1 MGKRIRKSISVLL
14 LALAIAVA
22 QIPASSVGAVNHSDF
37 VINGTTLISYEG
49 TDYSVSI
56 PRSVETIAQDAF
68 QNNMVVER
76 ITIPETVE
84 QIGAGAFAGCGNL
97 KEINIPASVTE
108 IGSGVF
114 ANCPNLSTVLVNP
127 DNGQFQCLNG
137 VLYNKDR
144 TKLYQVLA
152 GRNGESYTFPDSV
165 KDVEKYAFW
174 GCDNIKQVYFGKGLT
189 SIPEYAFSNCR
200 GLKNITLPNMV
211 VSIDLKAFEDCVN
224 LEEAYIPPSVLSIH
238 ETAFDGCGRLK
249 LLYEEGTFAAKYD
262 ETFETTNV
270 ATTDYE
276 ESENTQIRPSEA
288 GKQAVSGNE
297 AQETENSGW
306 ISDVSDLDV
315 TKLQDGM
322 ERAESSDVMG
332 KTKIVSSQAV
342 VFLDNTKMQV
352 QSGERKAA
360 ETETDQSSDGI
371 SAEEN
376 RPDTFYEDEEIVEK
390 YVIVDGKTIADRAF
404 YQNDG
409 LKEYDIPQG
418 IERIGDFAFAY
429 TSLSSMQIPYGV
441 ESIGYGAF
449 YKCESLASVTIPQT
463 VATIEPSAFDDTAWL
478 ENWRNGPD
486 VSDFLVV
493 GNGILIGYKG
503 TASKVI
509 LPENVRKIGA
519 NVFEGHSEITS
530 VSLPD
535 KVEEIGEEAFKDCTA
550 LRSITG
556 GNYLEKICDRAFLNC
571 PLESIRIPASV
582 TQIGLRA
589 FDQDDNGKSDSVIF
603 LGNTLPKISCEKT
616 AARFTN
622 ADYRKPVFNSVEVAV
637 VNNGIEDFT
646 DTILDDK
653 NLGFRGIV
661 CSISKEPSGTSRGT
675 VYVKYV
681 SNGENGYPVAVPEV
695 VWIYGKEYDVESI
708 NKEAYHDFAE
718 GAEQEAASD
727 NQQEANGELSEAA
740 DMEDT
745 DESSAAANV
754 QFEVTHPDYKENETV
769 GASFSSNA
777 GDYIVTL
784 SQNKEEE
791 AQLKE
796 ALEKGY
802 GTVTEDN
809 FLSFDLSMK
818 TKTGNIEIQNL
829 GKERLTVT
837 IPVNSTWIDT
847 PIVAV
852 CLDNNGQLEFS
863 ACKQYASGKNSYV
876 TFEAKHFSPYGLYQG
891 ENVPQSFKEAFDAKI
906 AMRKGAEYDIDYGR
920 KDISPDTGDYLE
932 PKWILATGLL
942 ALALFLFFKKDG
954 KDVLVK

>member
-1 MGKRIRKSISVLL
+1 MGKKVRKSISALL
-14 LALAIAVA
+14 LALAIAVT
-22 QIPASSVGAVNHSDF
+22 QIPASNVGAVNHSDF
-37 VINGTTLISYEG
+37 VIDGTTLISYEG

-56 PRSVETIAQDAF
+56 PRSVKRIAQNAF
-68 QNNMVVER
+68 ENNMVVER
-76 ITIPETVE
+76 ITIPKTVE
-84 QIGAGAFAGCGNL
+84 QIDAGAFAGCGNL
-97 KEINIPASVTE
+97 KEINIPTSVTE
-108 IGSGVF
+108 IGSGAF
-114 ANCPNLSTVLVNP
+114 ANCPKLSTILVDP
-127 DNGQFQCLNG
+127 AHKQFQCVNG

-152 GRNGESYTFPDSV
+152 GRNGTSYSFPDSV
-165 KDVEKYAFW
+165 KKIEKYAFW
-174 GCDNIKQVYFGKGLT
+174 GCDQLKQIYFGRGLT
-189 SIPEYAFSNCR
+189 TIPEYAFSNCK
-200 GLKNITLPNMV
+200 GLKSITIPNV
-211 VSIDLKAFEDCVN
+211 AASIELKAFEDCVN
-224 LEEAYIPPSVLSIH
+224 LEEAYIPPSVISIH

-249 LLYEEGTFAAKYD
+249 LLFEEGTVGAKFA

-288 GKQAVSGNE
+288 GRQTVSGNLAGEE
-297 AQETENSGW
+297 ANSTW
-306 ISDVSDLDV
+306 VSDVSNLDV
-315 TKLQDGM
+315 SKLPDGM

-342 VFLDNTKMQV
+342 VFLDNSKMQV
-352 QSGERKAA
+352 QSGERKPAK
-360 ETETDQSSDGI
+360 TETDSVDGTQEEQSPP
-371 SAEEN
+371 A
-376 RPDTFYEDEEIVEK
+376 TFYEDEEIVEK
-390 YVIVDGKTIADRAF
+390 YVVVDGKTIADRAF
-404 YQNDG
+404 YQKYDLN
-409 LKEYDIPQG
+409 EYEIMQG

-429 TSLSSMQIPYGV
+429 TNLSSIQIPYGV
-441 ESIGYGAF
+441 RSIGYGAF
-449 YKCESLASVTIPQT
+449 YKCKNLSSVAIPQT
-463 VATIEPSAFDDTAWL
+463 VSTIEPSAFDDTAWL

-503 TASKVI
+503 NAAKVI

-550 LRSITG
+550 LKSVTG

-571 PLESIRIPASV
+571 PLETIRIPASV
-582 TQIGLRA
+582 TYMGLRA
-589 FDQDDNGKSDSVIF
+589 FDQDNNGKSDSVVF

-622 ADYRKPVFNSVEVAV
+622 ADYRKPVLNSVEVAV
-637 VNNGIEDFT
+637 VNNGVEDLT

-653 NLGFRGIV
+653 NMGFRGIV
-661 CSISKEPSGTSRGT
+661 CSVSKEPSGTARGT

-681 SNGENGYPVAVPEV
+681 SNGENGYPVTVPEV

-708 NKEAYHDFAE
+708 NKEAYHDFASE
-718 GAEQEAASD
+718 KEQEAAGG
-727 NQQEANGELSEAA
+727 Q
-740 DMEDT
+740 
-745 DESSAAANV
+745 DESVDTEEAKESDTAANI
-754 QFEVTHPDYKENETV
+754 QFEITHPDYKESETV
-769 GASFSSNA
+769 GVSFSSNA

-784 SQNKEEE
+784 AQNKEEE
-791 AQLKE
+791 AQLSQ

-802 GTVTEDN
+802 GAVTEEN

-818 TKTGNIEIQNL
+818 TTTGNVAIQNL

-837 IPVNSTWIDT
+837 IPVSSSWIDT

-863 ACKQYASGKNSYV
+863 ACKQYASGANSYV

-906 AMRKGAEYDIDYGR
+906 AMRKGAEYHIDYGR

-932 PKWILATGLL
+932 PKWFLAVGLL

-954 KDVLVK
+954 KVIVGK

>member
-1 MGKRIRKSISVLL
+1 MGKKIRKSISVLL
-14 LALAIAVA
+14 LALAIAVT
-22 QIPASSVGAVNHSDF
+22 QIPAPDAGAASHSDF

-76 ITIPETVE
+76 ITVPRTVE

-97 KEINIPASVTE
+97 KEVNIPASVTE
-108 IGSGVF
+108 VGSGAF
-114 ANCPNLSTVLVNP
+114 ANCPKLNTILVDPANK
-127 DNGQFQCLNG
+127 QFQCLNG

-144 TKLYQVLA
+144 TKLYQVLS
-152 GRNGESYTFPDSV
+152 GRKGDSFFFPDSV
-165 KDVEKYAFW
+165 KDIDKYAFW
-174 GCDNIKQVYFGKGLT
+174 GCDNIRQVYFGKGLT
-189 SIPEYAFSNCR
+189 VIPEYAFSNCR
-200 GLKNITLPNMV
+200 GLKSITIPNMA

-249 LLYEEGTFAAKYD
+249 LLYEEGTYASKYD

-270 ATTDYE
+270 SKTDYE
-276 ESENTQIRPSEA
+276 ESENTRIRPSEA
-288 GKQAVSGNE
+288 GRQTVSDNG
-297 AQETENSGW
+297 TEDEKEGW
-306 ISDVSDLDV
+306 VADVSDLDV

-322 ERAESSDVMG
+322 ERTEGSDVMG

-352 QSGERKAA
+352 QSGGSKAEA
-360 ETETDQSSDGI
+360 AKANQASDEING
-371 SAEEN
+371 EES
-376 RPDTFYEDEEIVEK
+376 RPATFYEEEEIVEK
-390 YVIVDGKTIADRAF
+390 YVVVDGKTIADRAF
-404 YQNDG
+404 YQQYD
-409 LKEYDIPQG
+409 LKEYNIPEG

-429 TSLSSMQIPYGV
+429 TGLSAIQIPYGV
-441 ESIGYGAF
+441 KSIGYGAF
-449 YKCESLASVTIPQT
+449 YKCKNLSSVTIPQT
-463 VATIEPSAFDDTAWL
+463 VSTIEPSAFEDTAWL

-503 TASKVI
+503 NAAQVI

-535 KVEEIGEEAFKDCTA
+535 RVEEIGEEAFKDCTA
-550 LRSITG
+550 LKSVTG

-571 PLESIRIPASV
+571 PLETIRIPASV
-582 TQIGLRA
+582 AYMGLRA
-589 FDQDDNGKSDSVIF
+589 FDQENNGKSDSVVF
-603 LGNTLPKISCEKT
+603 LGNILPKISCEKT

-622 ADYRKPVFNSVEVAV
+622 ADYRKPVLNSVEVAV
-637 VNNGIEDFT
+637 VNNGIQDVT

-653 NLGFRGIV
+653 NMGFRGIV
-661 CSISKEPSGTSRGT
+661 CSISKEPSGTARGT

-681 SNGENGYPVAVPEV
+681 SNGENGYPLDVPDV

-708 NKEAYHDFAE
+708 NKEAYHGFSSE
-718 GAEQEAASD
+718 EEKEAVE
-727 NQQEANGELSEAA
+727 NQQETAESQNEPAEGEET
-740 DMEDT
+740 E
-745 DESSAAANV
+745 ESSTASNI
-754 QFEVTHPDYKENETV
+754 QFEITHPDYMENETV
-769 GASFSSNA
+769 AASFSSNA
-777 GDYIVTL
+777 GNYIVTL
-784 SQNKEEE
+784 AENKEEE
-791 AQLKE
+791 ARLKE
-796 ALEKGY
+796 ALEKEY
-802 GTVTEDN
+802 GAATNEN

-818 TKTGNIEIQNL
+818 TTEGNMEIQNL
-829 GKERLTVT
+829 GKERLTVA
-837 IPVNSTWIDT
+837 IPVSSAWIDT

-863 ACKQYASGKNSYV
+863 ACKQYASGKDSYV

-906 AMRKGAEYDIDYGR
+906 AMRKGAEYDINYGR
-920 KDISPDTGDYLE
+920 KDVSPDTGDYLE

-942 ALALFLFFKKDG
+942 ALALFLFFKRDE

>member
-1 MGKRIRKSISVLL
+1 MGKKIRKSISVLL
-14 LALAIAVA
+14 LALAIAVT
-22 QIPASSVGAVNHSDF
+22 QIPASDAGAASHSDF

-76 ITIPETVE
+76 ITVPGTVE

-97 KEINIPASVTE
+97 KEVNIPASVTE
-108 IGSGVF
+108 VGAGAF
-114 ANCPNLSTVLVNP
+114 ANCPKLNTILVDPANK
-127 DNGQFQCLNG
+127 QFQCLNG

-152 GRNGESYTFPDSV
+152 GRKGDSFFFPDSV
-165 KDVEKYAFW
+165 NDIDKYAFW
-174 GCDNIKQVYFGKGLT
+174 GCDNIRQVYFGKGLT
-189 SIPEYAFSNCR
+189 TIPEYAFSNCR
-200 GLKNITLPNMV
+200 GLKSVTIPNMA
-211 VSIDLKAFEDCVN
+211 VSIELKAFEDCVN

-249 LLYEEGTFAAKYD
+249 LSYEEGTYAAKYD

-270 ATTDYE
+270 STTDYE
-276 ESENTQIRPSEA
+276 ESENTRIRPSEA
-288 GKQAVSGNE
+288 GRQAVSGNG
-297 AQETENSGW
+297 TEDEKEGW
-306 ISDVSDLDV
+306 IADVSNLDIS
-315 TKLQDGM
+315 KLQDGM
-322 ERAESSDVMG
+322 EREEGSDVMG

-342 VFLDNTKMQV
+342 VFLDNTRMQV
-352 QSGERKAA
+352 QSGNRKSGEAERNLPSD
-360 ETETDQSSDGI
+360 ETSG
-371 SAEEN
+371 EEDL
-376 RPDTFYEDEEIVEK
+376 PATFYEEEEIVEK
-390 YVIVDGKTIADRAF
+390 YVVVDGKTIADRAF
-404 YQNDG
+404 YQQYD
-409 LKEYDIPQG
+409 LKEYNIPEG

-429 TSLSSMQIPYGV
+429 TGLSAIQIPYGV
-441 ESIGYGAF
+441 KSIGYGAF
-449 YKCESLASVTIPQT
+449 YKCKNLSSVTIPQT
-463 VATIEPSAFDDTAWL
+463 VSTIEPSAFEDTAWL

-503 TASKVI
+503 NAAQVI

-535 KVEEIGEEAFKDCTA
+535 RVEEIGEEAFKDCTA
-550 LRSITG
+550 LKSVTG

-571 PLESIRIPASV
+571 PLETIRIPASV
-582 TQIGLRA
+582 AYMGLRA
-589 FDQDDNGKSDSVIF
+589 FDQENNGKSDSVVF
-603 LGNTLPKISCEKT
+603 LGNILPKISCEKT

-622 ADYRKPVFNSVEVAV
+622 ADYRKPVLNSVEVAV
-637 VNNGIEDFT
+637 VNNGIQDVT

-653 NLGFRGIV
+653 NMGFRGIV
-661 CSISKEPSGTSRGT
+661 CSISKEPSGTARGT

-681 SNGENGYPVAVPEV
+681 SNGENGYPLDVPDV

-708 NKEAYHDFAE
+708 NKEAYHGFSSEEEKEAE
-718 GAEQEAASD
+718 G
-727 NQQEANGELSEAA
+727 NQQETAGSQNEPAEGEET
-740 DMEDT
+740 E
-745 DESSAAANV
+745 ESSTASNI
-754 QFEVTHPDYKENETV
+754 QFEITHPDYMENETV
-769 GASFSSNA
+769 AASFSSNA
-777 GDYIVTL
+777 GNYIVTL
-784 SQNKEEE
+784 AENKEEE
-791 AQLKE
+791 ARLKE
-796 ALEKGY
+796 ALEKEY
-802 GTVTEDN
+802 GAATNEN

-818 TKTGNIEIQNL
+818 TTEGNMEIQNL
-829 GKERLTVT
+829 GKERLTVA
-837 IPVNSTWIDT
+837 IPVSSAWIDT

-863 ACKQYASGKNSYV
+863 ACKQYASGKDSYV

-906 AMRKGAEYDIDYGR
+906 AMRKGAEYDINYGR
-920 KDISPDTGDYLE
+920 KDVSPDTGDYLE

-954 KDVLVK
+954 KDILVK

>member
-1 MGKRIRKSISVLL
+1 MGKKIRKSISVLL
-14 LALAIAVA
+14 LALAIAVT
-22 QIPASSVGAVNHSDF
+22 QIPASDAGAASHSDF

-76 ITIPETVE
+76 ITVPRTVE

-97 KEINIPASVTE
+97 KEVNIPESVTE
-108 IGSGVF
+108 VGSGAF
-114 ANCPNLSTVLVNP
+114 ANCPKLNTILVDPANK
-127 DNGQFQCLNG
+127 QFQCLNG

-152 GRNGESYTFPDSV
+152 GRKGDSFFFPDSV
-165 KDVEKYAFW
+165 KDIEKYAFW
-174 GCDNIKQVYFGKGLT
+174 GCDNIRQVYFGKGIT
-189 SIPEYAFSNCR
+189 AIPEYAFSNCR
-200 GLKNITLPNMV
+200 GLKSITLPNMA

-224 LEEAYIPPSVLSIH
+224 LEEAYIPPSVVSIH

-249 LLYEEGTFAAKYD
+249 LLYEEGTYASKYD

-270 ATTDYE
+270 STTDYE
-276 ESENTQIRPSEA
+276 ESENTRIRPSEA
-288 GKQAVSGNE
+288 GKQAVSGNG
-297 AQETENSGW
+297 TEDENNGW
-306 ISDVSDLDV
+306 VADVSNLDV

-322 ERAESSDVMG
+322 EKAENSDVMG

-342 VFLDNTKMQV
+342 VFLDNTRMQV
-352 QSGERKAA
+352 QSGGRKAEEA
-360 ETETDQSSDGI
+360 ERNQTSDEISS
-371 SAEEN
+371 EES
-376 RPDTFYEDEEIVEK
+376 RPATFYEEEEIVEK
-390 YVIVDGKTIADRAF
+390 YVVVDGKIIADRAF
-404 YQNDG
+404 YQQYD
-409 LKEYDIPQG
+409 LKEYDIPEG

-429 TSLSSMQIPYGV
+429 TGLSSIQIPYGV
-441 ESIGYGAF
+441 KSIGYGAF
-449 YKCESLASVTIPQT
+449 YKCNNLSSVTIPQT
-463 VATIEPSAFDDTAWL
+463 VSTIEPSAFEDTAWL

-503 TASKVI
+503 NAAKVI
-509 LPENVRKIGA
+509 LPENVREIGA

-535 KVEEIGEEAFKDCTA
+535 RVEEIGEEAFKDCTA
-550 LRSITG
+550 LKSVTG

-571 PLESIRIPASV
+571 PLETIRIPASV
-582 TQIGLRA
+582 AYMGLRA
-589 FDQDDNGKSDSVIF
+589 FDQENNGKSDSVVF
-603 LGNTLPKISCEKT
+603 LGNILPQISSEKT

-622 ADYRKPVFNSVEVAV
+622 ADYRKPVLNSVEVAV
-637 VNNGIEDFT
+637 VNNGIEDVT

-653 NLGFRGIV
+653 NMGFRGIV
-661 CSISKEPSGTSRGT
+661 CSISKEPSDTARGT

-681 SNGENGYPVAVPEV
+681 SNGENGYPVNVPEV

-708 NKEAYHDFAE
+708 NKEAYHGFSSEEEKEAE
-718 GAEQEAASD
+718 E
-727 NQQEANGELSEAA
+727 NQQGTAGNENQPADGEET
-740 DMEDT
+740 EK
-745 DESSAAANV
+745 SSATANI
-754 QFEVTHPDYKENETV
+754 QFEITHPNYKENDTV
-769 GASFSSNA
+769 AATFSSNA

-784 SQNKEEE
+784 AENKEEE
-791 AQLKE
+791 ARLKE
-796 ALEKGY
+796 ALEKEY
-802 GTVTEDN
+802 GAATNEN

-818 TKTGNIEIQNL
+818 TAEGNLEIQNL
-829 GKERLTVT
+829 GKERLTVA
-837 IPVNSTWIDT
+837 IPVSSSWIDT

-863 ACKQYASGKNSYV
+863 ACKQYASGKDSYV

-954 KDVLVK
+954 KNVLVK

>member
-1 MGKRIRKSISVLL
+1 MGKKVRKSISVLL
-14 LALAIAVA
+14 LALAIAVT
-22 QIPASSVGAVNHSDF
+22 QIPASNVGAMNHSDF

-68 QNNMVVER
+68 ENNMVVER
-76 ITIPETVE
+76 ITVPKTVE

-97 KEINIPASVTE
+97 KEINIPASVTDV
-108 IGSGVF
+108 GSGAF
-114 ANCPNLSTVLVNP
+114 ANCPKLSTILVDPANK
-127 DNGQFQCLNG
+127 QFQCLNG

-152 GRNGESYTFPDSV
+152 GRKGDSFSFPDSV
-165 KDVEKYAFW
+165 KEVEKYAFW
-174 GCDNIKQVYFGKGLT
+174 GCDNIKQINFGKGLT
-189 SIPEYAFSNCR
+189 SMPEYAFSNCR
-200 GLKNITLPNMV
+200 GLKNITIPNMA

-249 LLYEEGTFAAKYD
+249 LLYEEGTFASKYA
-262 ETFETTNV
+262 ESFETSNV
-270 ATTDYE
+270 SSTDYE

-288 GKQAVSGNE
+288 GKQTVSGNE
-297 AQETENSGW
+297 TKEEENNGW
-306 ISDVSDLDV
+306 VADVSNLDV

-352 QSGERKAA
+352 QDGERKATEA
-360 ETETDQSSDGI
+360 ETEQTADGN
-371 SAEEN
+371 SKEES
-376 RPDTFYEDEEIVEK
+376 RPATFYEDEEIVEK
-390 YVIVDGKTIADRAF
+390 YVVVDGKTIADRAF
-404 YQNDG
+404 YQNYD

-418 IERIGDFAFAY
+418 IERIGDFAFSY

-441 ESIGYGAF
+441 KSIGYGAF
-449 YKCESLASVTIPQT
+449 YKCKNLSSVTIPQT
-463 VATIEPSAFDDTAWL
+463 VSTIEPSAFEDTAWL

-503 TASKVI
+503 NAVKVI

-550 LRSITG
+550 LKSVTG

-582 TQIGLRA
+582 THMGLRA
-589 FDQDDNGKSDSVIF
+589 FDQDNNGKSDSVVF

-622 ADYRKPVFNSVEVAV
+622 ADYRKPVLNSVEVAV
-637 VNNGIEDFT
+637 VNNGIEDLT

-653 NLGFRGIV
+653 NMGFRGIV
-661 CSISKEPSGTSRGT
+661 CSISKEPSGTARGT

-681 SNGENGYPVAVPEV
+681 SNGENGYPVTVPEV

-708 NKEAYHDFAE
+708 NKEAYHDFAGGE
-718 GAEQEAASD
+718 KQEADESRQEAAGSQSESAD
-727 NQQEANGELSEAA
+727 GEET
-740 DMEDT
+740 E
-745 DESSAAANV
+745 ESSTAANI
-754 QFEVTHPDYKENETV
+754 QFEITHPDYKENETV
-769 GASFSSNA
+769 GVSFSSNA

-784 SQNKEEE
+784 AQNKEEE
-791 AQLKE
+791 EQLRE

-802 GTVTEDN
+802 GAVTQEN

-818 TKTGNIEIQNL
+818 TSKGNVEIQNL

-837 IPVNSTWIDT
+837 IPVSSTWIDT

-863 ACKQYASGKNSYV
+863 ACKQYASGTNSYV

-891 ENVPQSFKEAFDAKI
+891 ENVPQSFKDAFDAKI
-906 AMRKGAEYDIDYGR
+906 AMRKGAEFDIDYGR
-920 KDISPDTGDYLE
+920 KDVSPDTGDYLE
-932 PKWILATGLL
+932 PKWFLAIGLL

-954 KDVLVK
+954 KNVLVK